1 MLKYLV
7 GILLIVMGPGVGH
20 ALEIYRLGDEEH
32 PWSESWE
39 TSGAMELI
47 DTEGNVVAPV
57 FLTPDQNLSVGLLD
71 RGGAITPEG
80 TGAWT
85 DPTEMQVMIDGDS
98 TTPFIRYIDL
108 EHVSRIWQIMTRIDL
123 GGRYPVNRIVFYPR
137 PDYEDRQIAWFRLY
151 VNDGINL
158 NRAGVPIWE
167 LVRQETEESDVVA
180 VTEFAT
186 RPLRYV
192 GFRPYNPKRTWEIAE
207 IEIYGEGYVSD
218 AMYTSDIIDFGAVS
232 SWGHIRWTG
241 QKDPNAKL
249 FIQTRSGSDSEPA
262 VYWRRTGKGDE
273 IVNTMENGKEITQRD
288 YYKVLDK
295 LVQGPITY
303 DMENWSFWS
312 SPYEFH
318 LGAEGTPIISPGP
331 RQYFQLKVDFVST
344 STDGGYLDQIELE
357 ASHPPS
363 ARQIVAE
370 IWPDLAVPS
379 EQTTFTYALRPTIV
393 GDDTGFDSVE
403 IMTPVQIDAVRS
415 IRVEDVEVD
424 LSAYPPEISA
434 HQFDVHFPRLG
445 VGDSRKL
452 IEIEFDC
459 AVLRYGTEFIGRA
472 YDSTTDEV
480 HQLIASGDATIKSES
495 NQLSV
500 RTSLEEPLLSSSE
513 VGPNPFTPNGDGIND
528 EVEISYY
535 LLKLTGET
543 PVQVEICD
551 LAGNRLRTLE
561 ETRTTAGRYTHDWD
575 GRNDGGDL
583 VSPGMY
589 LYRIFVD
596 ADDGGAEKVGTIAV
610 AY

>member
-1 MLKYLV
+1 MLKHLIA
-7 GILLIVMGPGVGH
+7 ILLIVMGPGVGY
-20 ALEIYRLGDEEH
+20 ALEVYRLGGEEH
-32 PWSESWE
+32 RWTESWE

-47 DTEGNVVAPV
+47 DTEGDAIAPV
-57 FLTPDQNLSVGLLD
+57 FLTPDRNLSIGLLE

-85 DPTEMQVMIDGDS
+85 DPKEMEVLIDGDS
-98 TTPFIRYIDL
+98 TTTFLRYIDL
-108 EHVSRIWQIMTRIDL
+108 EHVSRIWQLMTRIDL

-137 PDYEDRQIAWFRLY
+137 VGYEDRQIAWFRLY

-167 LVRQETEESDVVA
+167 LIRQETEESDVVV

-186 RPLRYV
+186 RPLKYV

-218 AMYTSDIIDFGAVS
+218 ASYTSDIIDFGAVS
-232 SWGHIRWTG
+232 SWGHLRWSG
-241 QKDPNAKL
+241 HKDPKAKI
-249 FIQTRSGSDSEPA
+249 FIQTRTGTDPEPE

-273 IVNTMENGKEITQRD
+273 IVNTMEDGTPITQRK

-312 SPYEFH
+312 APYEFH
-318 LGAEGTPIISPGP
+318 RGEEGIPIISPGP
-331 RQYFQLKVDFVST
+331 RRYFQIKADFVST
-344 STDGGYLDQIELE
+344 STDGGHLDQIELE

-363 ARQIVAE
+363 AQQIVGE
-370 IWPDLAVPS
+370 IWPEMAVPA
-379 EQTTFTYALRPTIV
+379 EATTFTYALRPTIV

-403 IMTPVQIDAVRS
+403 IMTPVRIDGVRS
-415 IRVEDVEVD
+415 IRVEDAEVD
-424 LSAYPPEISA
+424 LAEYPPEISGD
-434 HQFDVHFPRLG
+434 QFDAHFPKLG
-445 VGDSRKL
+445 AGDSRKL
-452 IEIEFDC
+452 IEIEFDGT
-459 AVLRYGTEFIGRA
+459 VLRYGTEFVGRV

-480 HQLIASGDATIKSES
+480 HQLIDPGDATIKSES

-500 RTSLEEPLLSSSE
+500 RTSLEEPLLASQE

-551 LAGNRLRTLE
+551 LAGNRLRMIHE
-561 ETRTTAGRYTHDWD
+561 IETVSGRYTHTWD
-575 GRNDGGDL
+575 GRNDEGDL
-583 VSPGMY
+583 VSPGLY
-589 LYRIFVD
+589 IYRIFVD
-596 ADDGGAEKVGTIAV
+596 ADEGGAEKVGTISV